1 MFALDEWGKMGR
13 YGVNWFKHDRMA
25 LFKTGLFVG
34 THHHNMDDKGRLT
47 IPSAWRPEADSDQN
61 SFLALPNPAG
71 YVTVY
76 PPKMIAQLEERIS
89 QISLG
94 DTEGQKAVEALM
106 SMAHSFACDKQGRI
120 NLNDKLVQHA
130 KIEKGAVLLGKLS
143 TFSIYSEEIYN
154 AIEAAAPVE
163 PEAQAEVFK
172 RFGL

>member
-1 MFALDEWGKMGR
+1 MG
-13 YGVNWFKHDRMA
+13 
-25 LFKTGLFVG
+25 LFKTGMFVG
-34 THHHNMDDKGRLT
+34 EFHHNLDDKGRLT
-47 IPSAWRPEADSDQN
+47 IPSQWRPEVDGPDNA
-61 SFLALPNPAG
+61 FLALPNPGG

-94 DTEGQKAVEALM
+94 DTEGQKAIEELM

-120 NLNDKLVQHA
+120 NLNDKLVKHA

-143 TFSIYSEEIYN
+143 TFSIYSADVY
-154 AIEAAAPVE
+154 AALQSDGPTD
-163 PEAQAEVFK
+163 PEAQAAVFK

>member
-1 MFALDEWGKMGR
+1 
-13 YGVNWFKHDRMA
+13 MA
-25 LFKTGLFVG
+25 LLKTGLFVG
-34 THHHNMDDKGRLT
+34 THHHNLDDKGRLT
-47 IPSAWRPEADSDQN
+47 IPSQWRPEVNSADN
-61 SFLALPNPAG
+61 SFLALPNPSG

-94 DTEGQKAVEALM
+94 DVEGQKAIEDLM

-120 NLNDKLVQHA
+120 NLNDKLIKHA
-130 KIEKGAVLLGKLS
+130 KVEKGAVLLGKLS

-154 AIEAAAPVE
+154 AIEAQAPVD
-163 PEAQAEVFK
+163 PAAQAAVFK